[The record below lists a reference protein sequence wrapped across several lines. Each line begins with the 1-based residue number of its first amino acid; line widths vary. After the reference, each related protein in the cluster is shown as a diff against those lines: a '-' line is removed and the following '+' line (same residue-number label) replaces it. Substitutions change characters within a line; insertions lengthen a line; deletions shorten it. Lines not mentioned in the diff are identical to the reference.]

1 MPIITIGRYE
11 TMKIIQKSNFQTTY
25 QQCSPCQLKYQ
36 FVTHLEESA
45 IEWNFLLEKLKVADV
60 TYIPGKYEWSPATKD
75 EAQWH
80 TIPRY
85 GLNPDR
91 T

>member
-1 MPIITIGRYE
+1 M
-11 TMKIIQKSNFQTTY
+11 
-25 QQCSPCQLKYQ
+25 KYQ

-45 IEWNFLLEKLKVADV
+45 VEWNFLLEKLKVAGV

-80 TIPRY
+80 TIPRC
-85 GLNPDR
+85 GLIEIFSFKNTFVNAAFGNSKSHGCR
-91 T
+91 KTQI